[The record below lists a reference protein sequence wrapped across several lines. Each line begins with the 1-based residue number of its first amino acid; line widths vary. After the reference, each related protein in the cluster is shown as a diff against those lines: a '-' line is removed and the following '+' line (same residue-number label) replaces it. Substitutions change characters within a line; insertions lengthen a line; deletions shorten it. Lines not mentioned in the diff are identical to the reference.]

1 MITVLQQFNSRVT
14 NNIQIQPGL
23 KVKLSIIFIVCSGK
37 IIIESCH
44 ARKRLRQRERR
55 QNSTFFCTFLCR
67 CFVRQH
73 KTSQLRVLWR
83 ECRTCFFFFFLLF
96 FLLPLIFT
104 LVAAR
109 ISHFVT
115 AATKFSC
122 RSFNNKWLLISRSSS
137 MLLFFSLSFAGL
149 SPTFSF
155 SLSFS
160 CPIFQICGHDN

>member
-1 MITVLQQFNSRVT
+1 MLSGEGKENEDKTAHFFVHFFAVVLYDNIKLPSYAFYGGNVVRV
-14 NNIQIQPGL
+14 
-23 KVKLSIIFIVCSGK
+23 
-37 IIIESCH
+37 
-44 ARKRLRQRERR
+44 
-55 QNSTFFCTFLCR
+55 FFC
-67 CFVRQH
+67 
-73 KTSQLRVLWR
+73 
-83 ECRTCFFFFFLLF
+83 LLF
-96 FLLPLIFT
+96 LLLPLIFT

-160 CPIFQICGHDN
+160 CPIFQICGHDNWSKLKTLDNTETETISAFPFRLYWLFSCLYFKRRVWLCDFPPK

>member
-1 MITVLQQFNSRVT
+1 MLSGEGKENEDKTTIGLISKNTSLHVQHLFFVHFFAVVLYDN
-14 NNIQIQPGL
+14 
-23 KVKLSIIFIVCSGK
+23 VKLPSYAFYGGNV
-37 IIIESCH
+37 
-44 ARKRLRQRERR
+44 
-55 QNSTFFCTFLCR
+55 
-67 CFVRQH
+67 VR
-73 KTSQLRVLWR
+73 V
-83 ECRTCFFFFFLLF
+83 FFFRLLF
-96 FLLPLIFT
+96 FFLPLIFT

-122 RSFNNKWLLISRSSS
+122 RSSNNKWLLISRSSS